1 MDFWK
6 IRYDQYEP
14 GEEPKQEALCT
25 LGNGYFATRGAA
37 EESKDDGTHYPGTYL
52 AGGYNRL
59 ESEVEGKLIT
69 NEDFVNWPNWLM
81 LTFKPEGGDWL
92 NLDSFSIINYEK
104 ALDLENGLL
113 IRNILFKDKEGR
125 ETELISTRFVHM
137 NSQHLAGIHWKLK
150 PVNWSGK
157 IEIKSALD
165 GKVINNNVARYRQL
179 NQKHLEFEK
188 TGQFGED
195 GVFLQVKTLQSKI
208 QMTQAMNTRV
218 YNEANRMATNRTT
231 NQEDGYVEQVLR
243 VEVVQNK
250 TIEIEKIV
258 SIYTSRDNAI
268 TAPAEDAIN
277 AIRRTP
283 RIKKLL
289 EDHVDGWQ
297 RIWNRT
303 DIKIRSEQAEDQLVL
318 RLHIFH
324 LMQVASKN
332 AIERDI
338 GIPSRGLHGEAYR
351 GHILWDELFIFPFI
365 NFSIPEITREL
376 LMYRYRRL
384 PAAEYAAEKAGYR
397 GAMFPWQSGS
407 NGREESQEIHLN
419 PKSGKWIPDN
429 TYLQR
434 HVNAAIAY
442 NIWQYF
448 EVNQDMSYLSFYG
461 AELFLQ
467 IAKFWASKVSFCKEK
482 GRYQI
487 LNVVGPDEYHTHY
500 PDSDE
505 PGINNN
511 AYTNVMA
518 VWVLAR
524 AFKVLELLSD
534 TRKKE
539 MLKRLKIDLE
549 EMERWEK
556 ITRQMYVPFIKDG
569 IIEQFEGFT
578 NLQDLDWQRYHEKY
592 GEVLRLDRIL
602 ESENDDVNNYKA
614 AKQADVLMLFYLLS
628 IEELESIFSKLGYEF
643 NQDALNKNIDY
654 YDKVTSHGSTLSK
667 LVHSWVMAK
676 SDRSKSWH
684 NFRKA
689 LMSDFKDI
697 QGGTTSEGIHLGA
710 MAGTIDLMQRCYLGL
725 EIRDE
730 KLIFNPVLPKEI
742 SYMNMRIRY
751 RNHWLKIQVDNKN
764 LKITS
769 EGGWNEEIA
778 IYLNGNKNI
787 MAEDEELTLALK
799 NRN

>member
-6 IRYDQYEP
+6 IIYDKYEP
-14 GEEPKQEALCT
+14 GHEPTQEALCT

-37 EESKDDGTHYPGTYL
+37 EETNDDGTHYPGTYL

-69 NEDFVNWPNWLM
+69 NEDFVNWPNWLT
-81 LTFKPEGGDWL
+81 LTFRPEGGDWL
-92 NLDSFSIINYEK
+92 NLDSFSLINYQK
-104 ALDLENGLL
+104 ILDLEKGLL
-113 IRNILFKDKEGR
+113 VRNITFKDKEGR
-125 ETELISTRFVHM
+125 ETSLQSTRFVHM
-137 NSQHLAGIHWKLK
+137 NSQHLAGIQWVLK
-150 PVNWSGK
+150 PLNWSGK
-157 IEIKSALD
+157 VEIKSALD
-165 GKVINNNVARYRQL
+165 GNVINNNVARYRQL
-179 NQKHLEFEK
+179 NQKHLAPAGS
-188 TGQFGED
+188 GQFGED
-195 GVFLQVKTLQSKI
+195 GVYLQVNTVQSQL
-208 QMTQAMNTRV
+208 QMTQAMTTRV
-218 YNEANRMATNRTT
+218 YNKAHRMATNRNTS
-231 NQEDGYVEQVLR
+231 QEEGYIAQLLD

-250 TIEIEKIV
+250 EVEIEKIV
-258 SIYTSRDNAI
+258 AIYTSRDNAI
-268 TAPAEDAIN
+268 SAPTQDAIN
-277 AIRRTP
+277 AIRRSP
-283 RIKKLL
+283 RFEELMQGHIS
-289 EDHVDGWQ
+289 GWQ

-303 DIKIRSEQAEDQLVL
+303 DIQIRSQQPEDQLVL

-332 AIERDI
+332 AIERDV

-384 PAAEYAAEKAGYR
+384 PAAEFAAEKAGYR

-442 NIWQYF
+442 NVWQYF
-448 EVNQDMSYLSFYG
+448 QVNQDLSYLSFYG

-467 IAKFWASKVSFCKEK
+467 IAKFWASKVSFSEDKQRFE
-482 GRYQI
+482 I

-500 PDSDE
+500 PGSEE

-518 VWVLAR
+518 VWVLR
-524 AFKVLELLSD
+524 HAFTILDLLNGN
-534 TRKKE
+534 RKDE
-539 MLKRLKIDLE
+539 MLQRLQIDKE
-549 EMERWEK
+549 ELERWGK
-556 ITRQMYVPFIKDG
+556 ITRQMFVPINDEG
-569 IIEQFEGFT
+569 IINQFEGFE
-578 NLQDLDWQRYHEKY
+578 NLEDLDWNKYHEKY
-592 GEVLRLDRIL
+592 GEILRLDRIL
-602 ESENDDVNNYKA
+602 ESEDDDVNNYKA
-614 AKQADVLMLFYLLS
+614 TKQADVLMLFYLLPVD
-628 IEELESIFSKLGYEF
+628 ELGKIFASLGYEF
-643 NQDALNKNIDY
+643 SGEMLQKNVNHY
-654 YDKVTSHGSTLSK
+654 EKLTSHGSTLSK
-667 LVHSWVMAK
+667 LVHSWVMAR

-710 MAGTIDLMQRCYLGL
+710 MAGTVDLMQRCYLGIQIH
-725 EIRDE
+725 ED
-730 KLIFNPVLPKEI
+730 KLHFNPRLPKEV
-742 SYMNMRIRY
+742 SYLKMRIRY
-751 RNHWLKIQVDNKN
+751 RNHWLKVQVSDNQ

-769 EGGWNEEIA
+769 EGGWNKQLKIQF
-778 IYLNGNKNI
+778 NGSEK
-787 MAEDEELTLALK
+787 MLK
-799 NRN
+799 EKDTINWDLKT